1 MDENE
6 CDYYNKQFYE
16 GNLADLNSLF
26 LCLCSVVV
34 SQHQQWQLPLA
45 VVVVKQKERV
55 LSKPEPIFV
64 LLPNY
69 LK

>member
-1 MDENE
+1 MDKNE

-16 GNLADLNSLF
+16 DNLADLNSLF

-34 SQHQQWQLPLA
+34 SQLQQWLALA